1 MNKSHTYKLSVLG
14 LFTVLFTSLC
24 FAQQSKIESFPATGE
39 MLVTVQTTHTN
50 VIFETW
56 TKDKVEIEASVDG
69 EGLTNAEKKEI
80 LDNWNYNV
88 LGNSKQVIVT
98 SNGGGYWNG
107 MESFSS
113 LENLE
118 SLQNLEFLGPLMQ
131 EVMNPLIMEIS
142 AADFPAEVFNSME
155 GVDFN
160 YEEFKEDEEAYMKK
174 FEGQME
180 KKFGKDYQEKMET
193 WGTNLAKKW
202 EEERGPEWE
211 AKMKAWEENY
221 GEKMEAWGKN
231 LGREMEQ
238 WAKEFD
244 ENMESG
250 EGNYAK
256 KVITTPNG
264 NKTIIMQSSNPK
276 KMKEL
281 KATKTLIIRMPKN
294 SKTEINVRHGEIKM
308 ADAVNVRATL
318 NYSPFTAN
326 SIDGGETLIN
336 AAYAPVV
343 VKNWNRGTL
352 YVKFVENC
360 SLENVESITLRG
372 NSSDVSIGT
381 IVEDANLT
389 GSLGNFNIENISKN
403 FKTIQITLRNNDL
416 NIAVPNTS
424 LTFDFV
430 GKKSTLQYP
439 KSLQLSSE
447 KKDDKVVVKGFNFQR
462 NPNRNLNIDALY
474 SNIIAY

>member
-1 MNKSHTYKLSVLG
+1 MNKSQIYKRSILG
-14 LFTVLFTSLC
+14 LFAVLCACLG
-24 FAQQSKIESFPATGE
+24 FAQQSKIESFPATDE

-118 SLQNLEFLGPLMQ
+118 SLQGLEFLGPMMQ

-142 AADFPAEVFNSME
+142 DADFPAEFFNEIE
-155 GVDFN
+155 GVDFD
-160 YEEFKEDEEAYMKK
+160 YEAFKEDEEDYMKK
-174 FEGQME
+174 FEAQME
-180 KKFGKDYQEKMET
+180 QKYGKNYKEKMET
-193 WGTNLAKKW
+193 WGSNLAKKW

-211 AKMKAWEENY
+211 AKMKEWEERY
-221 GEKMEAWGKN
+221 GKKMEAWGEN
-231 LGREMEQ
+231 LGKEMEQ
-238 WAKEFD
+238 WAKEFE
-244 ENMESG
+244 ENMEKG
-250 EGNYAK
+250 DGNYAK

-264 NKTIIMQSSNPK
+264 NKTIIMQSSNPS

-308 ADAVNVRATL
+308 ADVMNVRATL

-336 AAYAPVV
+336 AAYAPVI
-343 VKNWNRGTL
+343 VKKWNRGTL

-360 SLENVESITLRG
+360 SLESVESITLRG
-372 NSSDVSIGT
+372 NSSDVLIGT

-389 GSLGNFNIENISKN
+389 GSLGNFKIENISED
-403 FKTIQITLRNNDL
+403 FKTIQITLKNNDL

-424 LTFDFV
+424 LTFDFI

-439 KSLQLSSE
+439 KSLQLTS
-447 KKDDKVVVKGFNFQR
+447 KKQDDKVLVTGFKLQR
-462 NPNRNLNIDALY
+462 NPNRNFSIDALY
-474 SNIIAY
+474 SNIKAY